1 MWLLLQFS
9 EVVNLCPENLLN
21 NEMISIIW
29 YFLML
34 SFLIFCL
41 FFFPNLLVHY
51 ILNKVLFCFFFPA
64 GRENI

>member
-29 YFLML
+29 YLLML
-34 SFLIFCL
+34 SFVIFCL
-41 FFFPNLLVHY
+41 YFLSKSIGSLY
-51 ILNKVLFCFFFPA
+51 SQ
-64 GRENI
+64 